1 METFLPFLMIFSLG
15 DTLQPPYPCF
25 ESEIYCLNVIWAQ
38 KERALNFQRSFV
50 APPEGTGAVLLQ
62 GKPLVSFQLEEFF
75 SFSNKSAYLAMFAFL
90 NSSTIAT

>member
-38 KERALNFQRSFV
+38 KERALNFS
-50 APPEGTGAVLLQ
+50 ALLLL
-62 GKPLVSFQLEEFF
+62 PLKGDNLRNQH
-75 SFSNKSAYLAMFAFL
+75 
-90 NSSTIAT
+90 